1 VTFDDL
7 PVASVTREDVASHLA
22 ITSRLLEGV
31 TTHRVPAVGFV
42 NEENLLSEGVTD
54 PARVNLL
61 RQWLDAGLELANHT
75 FAHLDMHETPIDR
88 FEDDVVRGEPVLREL
103 LRARGMTLRYFR
115 HPYLHTGTDL
125 ALKRRLEALL
135 AARGCRIAPVTVDVE
150 DYLFA
155 TAYDRSLDLG
165 RHRTARQV
173 ADAYVPHAERQFEY
187 FEGLSRRLLGYEVR
201 QILLLHSNTINAE
214 RFDALA
220 RMLERR
226 GYAFVTLERALEDP
240 AYAAPDDYASP
251 HGISWLQRWAL
262 NQGLT
267 EDFLDGEPV
276 TPKMVRINAGRGLEG
291 RVLRRL
297 DVIHHAWRRWLGAKT
312 SAAPAQRHPAPERSL
327 HKSLVPGKILRQT
340 APAGGPSR
348 QFAVPGPIPN
358 PGGRA

>member
-1 VTFDDL
+1 
-7 PVASVTREDVASHLA
+7 
-22 ITSRLLEGV
+22 
-31 TTHRVPAVGFV
+31 V

-103 LRARGMTLRYFR
+103 LRARGMTLRWFR

-135 AARGCRIAPVTVDVE
+135 AARGCRIAPATVDVE

-155 TAYDRSLDLG
+155 QAYDRAVELG
-165 RHRTARQV
+165 RHRVAREV
-173 ADAYVPHAERQFEY
+173 AEAFVPHVERQFEY
-187 FEGLSRRLLGYEVR
+187 HEGLSRRLLGYEVR
-201 QILLLHSNTINAE
+201 QILLLHANAINAE

-226 GYAFVTLERALEDP
+226 GYTFVTLERALEDP

-251 HGISWLQRWAL
+251 HGICWLQRWAL
-262 NQGLT
+262 NRGLP

-276 TPKMVRINAGRGLEG
+276 APRWVRIHSGRDLEG
-291 RVLRRL
+291 RLVRWMSRLHRVRRRL
-297 DVIHHAWRRWLGAKT
+297 LGPMA
-312 SAAPAQRHPAPERSL
+312 SAA
-327 HKSLVPGKILRQT
+327 
-340 APAGGPSR
+340 
-348 QFAVPGPIPN
+348 
-358 PGGRA
+358 